1 MRFIYFFIIKL
12 IVSSVNVVFSN
23 LWLVSKSREGSL
35 MLLTIEVRWEAKC
48 ELKGSAFSD
57 KFETTSDSHWRQW
70 MIYLVIFSSHN
81 KNRFKIDQLVL
92 RAELGSF
99 IWVINRVRFFS
110 LAAIMSLCYDLRGCC
125 ARFLSKTFLFSS
137 NISSDFEILLGIKL
151 FNIFTKVSVNI
162 YVYPGR
168 LKFQTY

>member
-1 MRFIYFFIIKL
+1 MWIKELSFFRL
-12 IVSSVNVVFSN
+12 IWNN
-23 LWLVSKSREGSL
+23 QWQP
-35 MLLTIEVRWEAKC
+35 LTIMNDIF
-48 ELKGSAFSD
+48 G
-57 KFETTSDSHWRQW
+57 
-70 MIYLVIFSSHN
+70 IFSSRN

-92 RAELGSF
+92 RAVLGSF
-99 IWVINRVRFFS
+99 IWVLNRVRFFS

-137 NISSDFEILLGIKL
+137 NISSNFEILLGIKL
-151 FNIFTKVSVNI
+151 CNIFTKVSVNI